1 MIRINLLPHRE
12 IRRKRQQQQF
22 FVTLGM
28 VAALGAVIWFAV
40 HTYLAGELDNQT
52 GRNRYLQEEIVKLD
66 KQIEEIKKLREQT
79 AALLARKKVVETLQA
94 NRAEVVHLLDQLV
107 RQLPDGVYLK
117 AIKQTGN
124 KVTIHGYTQSQ
135 ARVSTLMRN
144 LESSQFLD
152 SPSLVEIK
160 AIAQGVSRV
169 NEFTLNINITRP
181 QEAEEKKKPA
191 GRAAIGAAAR
201 G

>member
-12 IRRKRQQQQF
+12 IRRKQQQQQF

-28 VAALGAVIWFAV
+28 VAALGIAVWFAV
-40 HTYLAGELDNQT
+40 HTYLTGQLENQQA
-52 GRNRYLQEEIVKLD
+52 RNRYLQEEIVKLD
-66 KQIEEIKKLREQT
+66 KQIEEIKKLKEQT
-79 AALLARKKVVETLQA
+79 AALLARKKVVETLQG
-94 NRAEVVHLLDQLV
+94 NRAEVVLLLDQLV

-117 AIKQTGN
+117 SIKQTGG
-124 KVTIHGYTQSQ
+124 KVTINGYTQSQ

-144 LESSQFLD
+144 LESSQYLN

-160 AIAQGVSRV
+160 ATAQGASRI
-169 NEFTLNINITRP
+169 NEFTLIVNITRA
-181 QEAEEKKKPA
+181 QEPETKKPG
-191 GRAAIGAAAR
+191 GRAALNPAAR